1 MTPTNPEIETEKKS
15 DDAVTLV
22 PVPDED
28 IIKFAKEKC
37 SLCLGLGKLKVTAV
51 GGDDPKTLVC
61 HCATKRFIAANSK
74 LLAVSRDKK
83 LFYREVP
90 DGVAT
95 PADEVVEETPEAE
108 TDEGRVT
115 ARFKVM
121 TDRVTIIDKELT
133 EIGERYAR
141 QMEPLTK
148 GVAEAEAALSIV
160 KSDYK
165 FLANE
170 RDELAAKISRRQAEL
185 DELVKTEKELR
196 SELDRDK
203 QSLAEAETD
212 LSAENIRLY
221 PFHEAVLQAK
231 GKVDDLCKR
240 QHQAMRPSEQ
250 RKASLLKR
258 MDHKAASLGTTVEI
272 VLKQSLNEKY
282 GKAQ

>member
-1 MTPTNPEIETEKKS
+1 MPKP
-15 DDAVTLV
+15 
-22 PVPDED
+22 
-28 IIKFAKEKC
+28 
-37 SLCLGLGKLKVTAV
+37 KL
-51 GGDDPKTLVC
+51 
-61 HCATKRFIAANSK
+61 
-74 LLAVSRDKK
+74 
-83 LFYREVP
+83 
-90 DGVAT
+90 
-95 PADEVVEETPEAE
+95 
-108 TDEGRVT
+108 
-115 ARFKVM
+115 
-121 TDRVTIIDKELT
+121 
-133 EIGERYAR
+133 
-141 QMEPLTK
+141 
-148 GVAEAEAALSIV
+148 LSIV

-196 SELDRDK
+196 SELDLDK
-203 QSLAEAETD
+203 QFLVQAETD
-212 LSAENIRLY
+212 LSVENIRLY

>member
-28 IIKFAKEKC
+28 IIKFAKAKC
-37 SLCLGLGKLKVTAV
+37 SLCFGLGKLRVTAV
-51 GGDDPKTLVC
+51 GGADPKTLVC
-61 HCATKRFIAANSK
+61 NCAIKRFIAANSK
-74 LLAVSRDKK
+74 RLAVSRDKK

-148 GVAEAEAALSIV
+148 GVAEAEAAV
-160 KSDYK
+160 
-165 FLANE
+165 
-170 RDELAAKISRRQAEL
+170 
-185 DELVKTEKELR
+185 
-196 SELDRDK
+196 DR
-203 QSLAEAETD
+203 EV
-212 LSAENIRLY
+212 RLQ
-221 PFHEAVLQAK
+221 VSGQ
-231 GKVDDLCKR
+231 
-240 QHQAMRPSEQ
+240 
-250 RKASLLKR
+250 
-258 MDHKAASLGTTVEI
+258 
-272 VLKQSLNEKY
+272 
-282 GKAQ
+282 